1 MCLAIPAIVTALNA
15 DSSMATVDLSGVQKE
30 VSTVLVDD
38 VAIGDY
44 LLIHVG
50 FALHKLSEEEAQST
64 LALFEELDAMNAE
77 EQVVSS

>member
-1 MCLAIPAIVTALNA
+1 MCLAIPGIVIALNA

-38 VAIGDY
+38 LEIGDY

-77 EQVVSS
+77 EPVLPS

>member
-1 MCLAIPAIVTALNA
+1 MCLAVPAIVTALNK
-15 DSSMATVDLSGVQKE
+15 STSMATVDLSGIQKE
-30 VSTVLVDD
+30 VSIVLVDD
-38 VAIGDY
+38 VNIGDY

-77 EQVVSS
+77 EQQPPT

>member
-38 VAIGDY
+38 VEIGDY

-77 EQVVSS
+77 EPVLPS

>member
-1 MCLAIPAIVTALNA
+1 MCLAVPAIVTAL
-15 DSSMATVDLSGVQKE
+15 DESCSMATVNLSGIQKE

-38 VAIGDY
+38 VNIGDY

-64 LALFEELDAMNAE
+64 LALFEELDAMNAADS
-77 EQVVSS
+77 QVSS